1 MARSLFHLLHFSI
14 FLLLQIVFIIYYIF
28 WLWFFHPPILLRST
42 PSLKKIFQW
51 RRNKEGRALFSWQ
64 QLAGE
69 EADSTSWN
77 ALANSVE
84 SRSLLEVLCLIAS
97 LPWFANLLALYN
109 FHSSWPHGLVSP
121 KELKPEIWTHQGSL
135 FPSTTLIYWVLM
147 DTFIFWN
154 IVLTIYATIGN
165 PSVNALDH

>member
-1 MARSLFHLLHFSI
+1 MIFFIPQFFWDLLP
-14 FLLLQIVFIIYYIF
+14 L
-28 WLWFFHPPILLRST
+28 
-42 PSLKKIFQW
+42 LKKIFQW
-51 RRNKEGRALFSWQ
+51 RRNKEDRALFPWQ

-77 ALANSVE
+77 ALANSVK
-84 SRSLLEVLCLIAS
+84 SRSLLEVLWLIPS

-135 FPSTTLIYWVLM
+135 FPSTTLIYWVLT

-165 PSVNALDH
+165 PTVHALDH